1 MWHLENYQPIN
12 NWIITAWRAAAVRD
26 LIMAVFLKV
35 TIARQTI
42 RLSYQQILVL
52 DFSSLNLMNL
62 HHFPFLQLAG
72 LSSSFFMRYNDTT
85 VHSVPVGVNILG
97 SILHMNAL
105 KSQNLTPYPLE
116 ANILP
121 FPGLKPQWTSFTSI
135 LLIVFGLALI
145 PGGFAIDVVALRQVS
160 YIIKGGGGEWVR
172 LVQSRDG
179 REKGGRK

>member
-1 MWHLENYQPIN
+1 MKSSSSTRSYHRCQSQSDYRETN
-12 NWIITAWRAAAVRD
+12 N
-26 LIMAVFLKV
+26 
-35 TIARQTI
+35 QTW
-42 RLSYQQILVL
+42 LSANSVLVL

-105 KSQNLTPYPLE
+105 KSQNLTPHPLE

-121 FPGLKPQWTSFTSI
+121 FPGLKPQWTYDGTSFTAI
-135 LLIVFGLALI
+135 LLIGLGLALI
-145 PGGFAIDVVALRQVS
+145 PGGFAIEVVALRQVS
-160 YIIKGGGGEWVR
+160 YILRRGWVR
-172 LVQSRDG
+172 LVQSREG
-179 REKGGRK
+179 REKVGRK